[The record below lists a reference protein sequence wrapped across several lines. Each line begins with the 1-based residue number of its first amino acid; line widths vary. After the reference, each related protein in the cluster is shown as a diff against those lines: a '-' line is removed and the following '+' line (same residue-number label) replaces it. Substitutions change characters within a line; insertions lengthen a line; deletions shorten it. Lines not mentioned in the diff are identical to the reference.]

1 VKARELLSEI
11 SRHAA
16 DKKALEMV
24 ELDLREM
31 VDYTDYFLIC
41 SGTSERQVRAI
52 HDGIIEGLKHER
64 RLLPQRVEGLAEA
77 RWVVMDYLEVVVH
90 IFTPQTR
97 AFYRLEALW
106 GEARATGLSPMGVLA
121 AGREGP

>member
-1 VKARELLSEI
+1 MKARALLSDI

-16 DKKALEMV
+16 DKKALDMV
-24 ELDLREM
+24 ELDMREM
-31 VDYTDYFLIC
+31 IGYTDYFLIC

-52 HDGIIEGLKHER
+52 HDGITEGLKRER
-64 RLLPQRVEGLAEA
+64 RLLPQRVEGLPEA
-77 RWVVMDYLEVVVH
+77 TWVVIDYLDVVVH

-97 AFYRLEALW
+97 TFYRLEALW
-106 GEARATGLSPMGVLA
+106 GEARPTAASPVSLLA

>member
-1 VKARELLSEI
+1 MKARDLLSDI

-16 DKKALEMV
+16 DKKAIDMV

-31 VDYTDYFLIC
+31 IDYTDYFLIC

-52 HDGIIEGLKHER
+52 HDGIIEGLKRDR
-64 RLLPQRVEGLAEA
+64 RLHPQRVEGLADA

-97 AFYRLEALW
+97 AFYRLESLW
-106 GEARATGLSPMGVLA
+106 GEAHATGLSPTGVLA

>member
-1 VKARELLSEI
+1 MTARELLCDV

-16 DKKALEMV
+16 DKKALDVV
-24 ELDLREM
+24 ELDMREM
-31 VDYTDYFLIC
+31 IGYTDYFLIC

-52 HDGIIEGLKHER
+52 HDGIIEGLKRER
-64 RLLPQRVEGLAEA
+64 RLLPQRVEGVPDAT
-77 RWVVMDYLEVVVH
+77 WVVIDYLDVVVH

-106 GEARATGLSPMGVLA
+106 GETRPTASSQASLVA
-121 AGREGP
+121 AGREGT